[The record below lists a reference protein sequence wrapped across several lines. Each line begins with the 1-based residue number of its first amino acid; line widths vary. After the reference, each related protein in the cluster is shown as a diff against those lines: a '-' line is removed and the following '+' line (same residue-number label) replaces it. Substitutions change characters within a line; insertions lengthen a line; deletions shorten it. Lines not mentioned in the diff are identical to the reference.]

1 MERSVVITLD
11 NQLTSE
17 ASQPPRLGTSR
28 KKPVIIMHH
37 QAASSTRQ
45 SFIVLGG
52 IFVTSLLCLAY
63 VYTIFPEMTEEEKQ
77 DFKLPRDI
85 EDAKRLGKV
94 LSIYK
99 EQYYFEVMTG
109 IFITYIFLQ
118 TFAIPGSIFLS
129 ILTGF
134 LFPFWAA
141 LVLVCFCSA
150 TGASFCY
157 LLSYM
162 AGRKIVHKY
171 FPEKAKEWALKVA
184 NQKDN
189 LLNYIIFLRI
199 TPFLP
204 NWFINI
210 TSPVIEVPLTPF
222 FIGTFIGVAPPSFVA
237 IQGGTT
243 LQQLTSSS
251 DAVSWSSVV
260 WLAVFAC
267 LSLVPILFK
276 QKLKQ
281 RFD

>member
-1 MERSVVITLD
+1 MERSCVITL
-11 NQLTSE
+11 E
-17 ASQPPRLGTSR
+17 SQPPSGLPLSPRLGIPR
-28 KKPVIIMHH
+28 KRPVIIMHP
-37 QAASSTRQ
+37 ASPSTRQ
-45 SFIVLGG
+45 SFIALGI
-52 IFVTSLLCLAY
+52 IFATSLLCLAY
-63 VYTIFPEMTEEEKQ
+63 VYTIFPEMTSEEKQ

-85 EDAKRLGKV
+85 DDAKRLGKV
-94 LSIYK
+94 LNVYK
-99 EQYYFEVMTG
+99 EQYYFEVMAG

-251 DAVSWSSVV
+251 DAVSWASVA
-260 WLAVFAC
+260 WLAVFAV